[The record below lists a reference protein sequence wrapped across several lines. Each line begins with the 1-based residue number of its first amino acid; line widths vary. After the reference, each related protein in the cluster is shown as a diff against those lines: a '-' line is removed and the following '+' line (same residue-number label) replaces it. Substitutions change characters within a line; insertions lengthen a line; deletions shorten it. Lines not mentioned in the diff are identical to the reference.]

1 MDNFKFYAS
10 LQEQKFQKEENTMIV
25 LQEFLHFMKLMDI
38 AKSREDASAISECMS
53 EIDGV

>member
-1 MDNFKFYAS
+1 
-10 LQEQKFQKEENTMIV
+10 MIV

-38 AKSREDASAISECMS
+38 AKSRDEASAISECMG